1 MPEASGNNLRT
12 AYLAVPD
19 ASTDDHHSANDSG
32 FDSTTAT
39 LTLLPPALEDYENGR
54 YRVSFLFALRDCPWG
69 SMWVW
74 KGLVPALKTIPINFQ
89 SQFQKTAEED
99 GGELQ

>member
-1 MPEASGNNLRT
+1 MPEPVSRNSLRT

-19 ASTDDHHSANDSG
+19 IPEDHQSVNDSG

-54 YRVSFLFALRDCPWG
+54 YRGTITGNNRV
-69 SMWVW
+69 
-74 KGLVPALKTIPINFQ
+74 GLM
-89 SQFQKTAEED
+89 D
-99 GGELQ
+99 GDI